1 MAVLLL
7 KHRILE
13 NPQDYPWNAVL
24 FHVQF
29 SQEELLQVRDHVD
42 LYAMIRHQQ
51 CLTREFLKTH
61 FLKEIQE
68 SDDTDWTDVVY
79 YVPLRI

>member
-1 MAVLLL
+1 MAV
-7 KHRILE
+7 KQRILE

-29 SQEELLQVRDHVD
+29 SQEELLQVRDYVD
-42 LYAMIRHQQ
+42 LYTMIRHQR
-51 CLTREFLKTH
+51 CLTRSFLRQH
-61 FLKEIQE
+61 FLKEIQA

-79 YVPLRI
+79 YVKDE